1 MTIKRRFVSV
11 LLTII
16 ISTLLLLVINRN
28 NSHNN
33 NNSINNNNNNDINN
47 NDINNNDINNNKILI
62 ILNSLG
68 IIWPKSYLFIQII
81 WDCISMPLILTSVLF
96 MGPIGLYLTQLK
108 GLLKFNYHYVK
119 HSMNLIVVRNYII
132 APITEEFIFRGVLSA
147 ILLNCW
153 SLGWTITISS
163 VMFGFAHS
171 HHFLSQRY
179 LNSDIRRVNA
189 IAALEQMTYTTLF
202 GMYASLLYLKTR
214 FLLTPIIV
222 HSYCN
227 LMGLPDFES
236 IFSSRFA
243 ICLTLIGFILW
254 IFGLI
259 YVYTSL

>member
-1 MTIKRRFVSV
+1 M
-11 LLTII
+11 
-16 ISTLLLLVINRN
+16 
-28 NSHNN
+28 NS
-33 NNSINNNNNNDINN
+33 
-47 NDINNNDINNNKILI
+47 NNNKISI

-68 IIWPKSYLFIQII
+68 LILPKSNLFIQII
-81 WDCISMPLILTSVLF
+81 WDCISKPLILTSVLF
-96 MGPIGLYLTQLK
+96 MGPIGLYLTELK
-108 GLLKFNYHYVK
+108 GLLRFNYHYMK

-153 SLGWTITISS
+153 SIGWTITISS
-163 VMFGFAHS
+163 LMFGFAHS

-179 LNSDIRRVNA
+179 LNSDMRRVNA

-214 FLLTPIIV
+214 FLFTPIIV

-243 ICLTLIGFILW
+243 ICLTLFGFILW